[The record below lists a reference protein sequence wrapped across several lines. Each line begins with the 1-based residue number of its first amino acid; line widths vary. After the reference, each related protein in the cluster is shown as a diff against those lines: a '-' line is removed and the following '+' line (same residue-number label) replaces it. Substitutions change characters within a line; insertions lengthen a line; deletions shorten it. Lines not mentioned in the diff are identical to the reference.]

1 MTTKIL
7 VLTDALGNRVESR
20 YDAHGNLVR
29 KDSFTSHYVAV
40 GDTVIY
46 GPGTDPPRIDFV
58 LPSI

>member
-1 MTTKIL
+1 M
-7 VLTDALGNRVESR
+7 VLRKVYE
-20 YDAHGNLVR
+20 HGNLVR